1 MSITNEQKNAL
12 VPYIDDLDSLIKTN
26 DVNNLLEAIDNI
38 IVDHIVDNNDEP
50 DKEAIELQKI
60 YDQIS
65 NQN

>member
-1 MSITNEQKNAL
+1 M
-12 VPYIDDLDSLIKTN
+12 PYIDDLDSLIKTN